1 MTDTHIT
8 RQLVPK
14 SQRLS
19 ITAELF
25 GVNFPLLLE
34 PAVFNFAG
42 QLSPQYHGGYWQFYV
57 LSNGGFY
64 MAPDTDARFRVVCE
78 NGYEGELSADAF
90 GITACLYAY
99 SHLAFSAPTAI
110 ALVLAE
116 QYHWLRDWMLDGH
129 PEAGA
134 ILRAID

>member
-1 MTDTHIT
+1 MTATTIT
-8 RQLVPK
+8 RQLVPE

-25 GVNFPLLLE
+25 GTNFPLLLE

-42 QLSPQYHGGYWQFYV
+42 QLSSDYQGGYWLFYL
-57 LSNGGFY
+57 LSNGGFL
-64 MAPDTDARFRVVCE
+64 MAPDTEARFRVVCE
-78 NGYEGELSADAF
+78 NGYEGALSADAL

-99 SHLAFSAPTAI
+99 SHLAFTAPTAI
-110 ALVLAE
+110 VLILAE
-116 QYHWLRDWMLDGH
+116 HYHWLREFMFEH
-129 PEAGA
+129 PEARQ